1 MRVYNSLLL
10 VLLILVGCGEA
21 APDINK
27 EVPNV
32 DEVKNSATIPNSK
45 LIHMPI
51 SADRAIN
58 EAEAAKFE
66 FEEKSFDF
74 GKIAEGEQV
83 EHLFKFKNV
92 GQSPLIINH
101 AQGSCGCTIPE
112 WPREPIAPGGT
123 GEIKVKFNS
132 KDKAGH
138 QEKLVTLTANTYPNK
153 TELRIIGNVE

>member
-1 MRVYNSLLL
+1 MKLYTN
-10 VLLILVGCGEA
+10 LLIVILFLAGCGEP

-27 EVPNV
+27 EIPKVN
-32 DEVKNSATIPNSK
+32 EVKSSTAIPNSK

-51 SADRAIN
+51 TADRAID
-58 EAEAAKFE
+58 EAQAAKFE

-74 GKIAEGEQV
+74 GRITEGEQV

-92 GQSPLIINH
+92 GNSPLIINH

-112 WPREPIAPGGT
+112 WPREPIAPGAT
-123 GEIKVKFNS
+123 GEIKIKFNS
-132 KDKAGH
+132 KDKLGH

-153 TELRIIGNVE
+153 TELRIIGDVE

>member
-1 MRVYNSLLL
+1 MLFLM
-10 VLLILVGCGEA
+10 GCGEP

-27 EVPNV
+27 DVPNV
-32 DEVKNSATIPNSK
+32 DEVENASGIPNSQ
-45 LIHMPI
+45 LIHSPI
-51 SADRAIN
+51 TADRAID
-58 EAEAAKFE
+58 ETEAAKFE
-66 FEEKSFDF
+66 FEEQSFDF
-74 GKIAEGEQV
+74 GAIAEGEQV

-92 GQSPLIINH
+92 GKSPLIINH

-112 WPREPIAPGGT
+112 WPREPIAPGAE

-132 KDKAGH
+132 KDKSGH

>member
-1 MRVYNSLLL
+1 MKLYNSLLL
-10 VLLILVGCGEA
+10 AVLILVGCGEA

-27 EVPNV
+27 EVPDVN
-32 DEVKNSATIPNSK
+32 EVKNSTSIPNSK

-74 GKIAEGEQV
+74 GNIAEGEQV
-83 EHLFKFKNV
+83 EHIFKFKNV

-112 WPREPIAPGGT
+112 WPREPIAPGGM

-132 KDKAGH
+132 QDKAGH
-138 QEKLVTLTANTYPNK
+138 QEKFITLTANTYPNK
-153 TELRIIGNVE
+153 TELRITGNVE